1 MVKKTGLYI
10 NIALHASM
18 QDISPLTKK
27 KEEDISPLT
36 KEKSLQYLLEGLK
49 FLLVFVLLALVL
61 FTCLQASDPSPL
73 RDLCVA
79 INETDGGICF

>member
-27 KEEDISPLT
+27 KKDISPLT
-36 KEKSLQYLLEGLK
+36 KEKSSQYLLEGLK
-49 FLLVFVLLALVL
+49 FVLVFVLLALVL
-61 FTCLQASDPSPL
+61 FTCL
-73 RDLCVA
+73 
-79 INETDGGICF
+79 